1 MSDAILHFAEEL
13 MSSWWI
19 SAGVALGIGL
29 ALAVTAAVEF
39 IRRTSKP
46 QLESEPDLV
55 KAGER

>member
-19 SAGVALGIGL
+19 SAGVALGI

-46 QLESEPDLV
+46 QLESEPELV